1 MQPAELLLASNS
13 PRRRQLL
20 TLAGYRFVP
29 SPVDIDETPLPGE
42 PPQTYVLRL
51 AREKAAAAY
60 RLWRAP
66 GSSNGSVM
74 ILAADTTVALDG
86 VILGKPADA
95 LEAVDMLRRLRGRAH
110 QGYTGLALI
119 TPAGQTLTRVC
130 ATRVFMRDYTGAE
143 IDAYVASGD
152 PFDKAGA
159 YAIQNVEFHPVD
171 RLEGCYA
178 NIMGLPVCTLEDL
191 LREAGI
197 EPRLGLQSCPPDSQT
212 CAFCRSLAGGA

>member
-29 SPVDIDETPLPGE
+29 SPVDIDESPLPGE
-42 PPQTYVLRL
+42 PPSEYVLRL
-51 AREKAAAAY
+51 AREKAATAY
-60 RLWRAP
+60 HLAQNDQ
-66 GSSNGSVM
+66 GTLL

-86 VILGKPADA
+86 AILSKPLDA
-95 LEAVDMLRRLRGRAH
+95 AEAVDMLRRLRGRAH

-130 ATRVFMRDYTGAE
+130 ATRVFMRDYTDEE

-152 PFDKAGA
+152 PMDKAGA
-159 YAIQNVEFHPVD
+159 YAIQHSGFHPVE

-178 NIMGLPVCTLEDL
+178 NIMGLPMCTLEDL
-191 LREAGI
+191 LREAGLQ
-197 EPRLGLQSCPPDSQT
+197 PRLDLQSCPPDSHA
-212 CAFCRSLAGGA
+212 CPFCRSLAGGA